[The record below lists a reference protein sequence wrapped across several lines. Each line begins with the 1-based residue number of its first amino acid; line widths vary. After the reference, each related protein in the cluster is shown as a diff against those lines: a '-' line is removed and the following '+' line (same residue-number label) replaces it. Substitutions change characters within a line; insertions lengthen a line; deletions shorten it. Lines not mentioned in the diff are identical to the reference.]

1 MKEDDLQKAWEAY
14 RAKSEFPDLLNFEDF
29 QAGFSS
35 AMGGLEQFM
44 RMKSRIRELEEK
56 LDMYAGSPRHNAVY
70 AYSTSSPAISNS
82 VQFSDESY
90 WLERFR
96 QMRRHDLP

>member
-1 MKEDDLQKAWEAY
+1 MKEDDLKKAWEAY

-29 QAGFSS
+29 QAGFSA

-56 LDMYAGSPRHNAVY
+56 LDMYAGRRLPNAVS
-70 AYSTSSPAISNS
+70 STNNPASSNA
-82 VQFSDESY
+82 VQFSAESY
-90 WLERFR
+90 WLELLR
-96 QMRRHDLP
+96 QMPRRPLP